1 MAERQW
7 EIEIRAAPEVIYDLV
22 SSIDR
27 VPEFSPEC
35 RKTEW
40 IGEPREPV
48 LGARF
53 RGRNRWLGFAWWREV
68 QITRAER
75 GREFGFET
83 VPARGIYHDMTKWRY
98 RFEPTEAGTRVTE
111 SYDFTA
117 PTWLRW
123 MDTVMG
129 RPWAL
134 ARNVR
139 RSLATLKA
147 QAEAEASSTPA
158 RLAAT

>member
-40 IGEPREPV
+40 IGELREPV

-53 RGRNRWLGFAWWREV
+53 RGRNRWLGFTWWREV

-83 VPARGIYHDMTKWRY
+83 VPARGIYHDRTKWRY
-98 RFEPTEAGTRVTE
+98 RFEPTEAEVSSTIRAERHVGVTAQPP
-111 SYDFTA
+111 DV
-117 PTWLRW
+117 
-123 MDTVMG
+123 D
-129 RPWAL
+129 
-134 ARNVR
+134 
-139 RSLATLKA
+139 A
-147 QAEAEASSTPA
+147 QAC
-158 RLAAT
+158 LAGPTFQSGCGNGRKHRANAD